1 MSAFRA
7 LLTVAIASTMSCA
20 VFSTGD
26 AFSRR
31 RVRPIDGLERL
42 QVSLPGVLEVRE
54 DHRIGSYDALLIPPA
69 TLSYKRGSP
78 PLTPP
83 AKRAF
88 LSLLRE
94 SMIDAT
100 RAAAIPV
107 EQAPGPCVMTID
119 LRVSGL
125 NLELT
130 DRADQL
136 VELTLVMQFRDSM
149 SGMPL
154 LRYATD
160 NRVPNPNRG
169 VTQDQQIRKGL
180 RRIVA
185 EMNIAGAFRATGYAD
200 DTINP
205 GCKGTLAARGR
216 AAVPG
221 R

>member
-1 MSAFRA
+1 MTVFRA
-7 LLTVAIASTMSCA
+7 SLIVAIAATIGCE

-26 AFSRR
+26 AFNRR
-31 RVRPIDGLERL
+31 RIRPIDGLERIEI
-42 QVSLPGVLEVRE
+42 SLPGVLEVRE
-54 DHRIGSYDALLIPPA
+54 DHRIGSYDAFLIPA
-69 TLSYKRGSP
+69 ASLSYNRGSV

-88 LSLLRE
+88 LKLLRE
-94 SMIDAT
+94 SMIAASE
-100 RAAAIPV
+100 AAAIPV
-107 EQAPGPCVMTID
+107 QQEPGPCVMAIE

-125 NLELT
+125 NLEGA

-136 VELTLVMQFRDSM
+136 VELTLVMQFRDSV

-154 LRYATD
+154 LRYATE
-160 NRVPNPNRG
+160 NQVPNPMDG

-185 EMNIAGAFRATGYAD
+185 DMNIAGAFRATGYAD
-200 DTINP
+200 DRINP
-205 GCKGTLAARGR
+205 GCNGTLAARGR
-216 AAVPG
+216 EAAQQ